1 MQVADFLTRVKEA
14 RWALVAGVVGRKLVI
29 VFRCDGHQ
37 KHAGRTAQEA
47 FGAAGSSGGHAD
59 MARAE
64 IEAENLPPEAV
75 LTNNESM
82 EKYILGRLCGAEKE
96 FRPLLRAINAYYS
109 DK

>member
-1 MQVADFLTRVKEA
+1 
-14 RWALVAGVVGRKLVI
+14 
-29 VFRCDGHQ
+29 
-37 KHAGRTAQEA
+37 
-47 FGAAGSSGGHAD
+47 